1 MIPPDDELLLA
12 MFILKGGAWKEQST
26 DAPQLRS
33 TEAIHWAG
41 VAPGIVTRSA
51 R

>member
-26 DAPQLRS
+26 DAHNSGQQRQF
-33 TEAIHWAG
+33 AG
-41 VAPGIVTRSA
+41 RV
-51 R
+51 